1 VSLSA
6 SVPGTYSEVV
16 RGTRRGVPD
25 AVGPRLEV
33 RVVRQ
38 EVKREAAVRR
48 VVKEVLRVVSSES
61 SWRFSWRRVW
71 VGRVRR
77 SICWSP
83 GWAAG
88 EDWACLGGILL
99 D

>member
-1 VSLSA
+1 
-6 SVPGTYSEVV
+6 V
-16 RGTRRGVPD
+16 RGTRRGVPV
-25 AVGPRLEV
+25 ATPEEVGEAELRVV

-83 GWAAG
+83 G
-88 EDWACLGGILL
+88 C
-99 D
+99 